1 MLMNLVTE
9 PAESSVRSGKEMWE
23 RADGCKRHRRA
34 GASSATAVRITS
46 GSGTGAIWG
55 DERCQTEPE
64 GTLLYATSAPG
75 SYSIRSGRISCF
87 YAGNSDLRARTLP
100 DEAWRDKFF
109 SVVAFL
115 RSQKSE
121 GWFFKGRPCSADGLP
136 PTPKHLPLVSTDQAG
151 AAQI

>member
-1 MLMNLVTE
+1 MLMNLVTD
-9 PAESSVRSGKEMWE
+9 PADSSVRSGKEIWE

-100 DEAWRDKFF
+100 DEAWREKFF

-121 GWFFKGRPCSADGLP
+121 GGSSKAGPALQMGC
-136 PTPKHLPLVSTDQAG
+136 LPLPSVSLW
-151 AAQI
+151 